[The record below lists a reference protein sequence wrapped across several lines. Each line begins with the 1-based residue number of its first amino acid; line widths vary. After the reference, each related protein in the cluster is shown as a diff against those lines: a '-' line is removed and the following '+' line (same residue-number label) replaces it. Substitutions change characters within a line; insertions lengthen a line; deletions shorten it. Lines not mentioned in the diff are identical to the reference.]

1 MDTSSPTIT
10 PEIARHALWHFGQ
23 DGGAQPGSFT
33 QHLMNAIAAADPVN
47 RARMR
52 ASFPDYVDA
61 MELAFNTM
69 SGIARLQETAAADV
83 LALRCTCGDTD
94 GPFKEIDGIN
104 LCEGCIGIADGAK

>member
-1 MDTSSPTIT
+1 MSTDSTSIT

-33 QHLMNAIAAADPVN
+33 QHLMNAIAAADPAN

-52 ASFPDYVDA
+52 AAFPEYVDA

-69 SGIARLQETAAADV
+69 SGIACLQEAARAD
-83 LALRCTCGDTD
+83 L
-94 GPFKEIDGIN
+94 
-104 LCEGCIGIADGAK
+104 